1 MVNLEILRDVLRKE
15 RRVDELIELD
25 NDFYSK
31 AGKYIQ
37 DLEKHIKNEE
47 NENKELMLKDEKESS
62 IKMAQKLFE
71 RRMGKIIRLASLN
84 ARGLEINEDKMTN
97 EENDMFK
104 SLTKELNKGRE
115 IVKEKIFSRKEKIKN
130 EGTSRE
136 ENFNNSEK
144 PLTVVKVLEN
154 FPKFV
159 GSDERSYNLSKED
172 IISLPQEDS
181 NILIERGIV
190 EEIEGDYNENA

>member
-1 MVNLEILRDVLRKE
+1 MNLEILRDVLRKE

-104 SLTKELNKGRE
+104 SLTKELDKGRE
-115 IVKEKIFSRKEKIKN
+115 IVKEKIFSRKEKTKN